1 MKNIQIYQELIV
13 FTNTHFSARGWSLK
27 EDDTKDKELPPKERL
42 KNACW
47 NGLIPE
53 LLPEVCEKT
62 YDPSL
67 TLWEVFEADNF
78 LELVFG
84 DDFQKSENFFSI
96 NPYQILDGKE
106 YN

>member
-1 MKNIQIYQELIV
+1 MRSTTTYQELIV
-13 FTNTHFSARGWSLK
+13 FTNTRFSTRDWSLR
-27 EDDTKDKELPPKERL
+27 EDESKGKELPPKEKL

-67 TLWEVFEADNF
+67 TLWEVFEAEHF
-78 LELVFG
+78 VELVFG
-84 DDFQKSENFFSI
+84 DDFQKTENFFSI
-96 NPYQILDGKE
+96 NPYQSLEGKL